1 VEDCVSL
8 LSVEVD
14 TVGGAVAVIVGVNS
28 ANQQSKYVYPCNKK
42 TFTLNMLRWCHI
54 SSKFKRVIIK
64 RFCYLYHF
72 H

>member
-1 VEDCVSL
+1 MGVEDCVSL

-42 TFTLNMLRWCHI
+42 TFTLNMLR
-54 SSKFKRVIIK
+54 
-64 RFCYLYHF
+64 
-72 H
+72 